1 MDNNFS
7 FTQKPRQLAESF
19 TSLEEKPENIIE
31 LVLLKDSLVE
41 LIDSTQYQYSIFIL
55 VNNSLLFS
63 KVPEVYLPLMKL
75 AYFKAIRSNSV
86 QENEKAFIQIS
97 NYLLKNN
104 IVDSQKSLVLLKVL
118 SYCSNIIAS
127 DFYLLEKEKHYS
139 KLIKNILSSFLL
151 EEKISISREISMEE
165 RESSQSDFSPF
176 VPNIK
181 LINMEVLNNIE
192 KELVYYQACYAKN
205 LLISNFDLFIK
216 SSSIKFD
223 INNMFVNNIII
234 DEFCMPLYLNFIN
247 YSTPNR
253 NYSNNHLTN
262 PSTTT
267 TSVNTIKVKQNNIEE
282 INQKQGQLFKI
293 IPEEKIEDK
302 YKNNKIRKVKNVKL
316 TLFQGIKFKT
326 IKRENIDKKIIRK
339 YRKFIFN
346 KLKNTE
352 IEKESLLFKFCNGIA
367 IPPFSYEGVSF
378 KSMNTSYLIWLL
390 SHQSITCYYEEFIKS
405 NYTKLFNLLL
415 QRFNIKDHEEIE
427 FLKSYLTNFTR
438 AYTEINLS

>member
-7 FTQKPRQLAESF
+7 FTQKSRQLAESF
-19 TSLEEKPENIIE
+19 TSLEERSENNLE
-31 LVLLKDSLVE
+31 LVFLKDSLVQ
-41 LIDSTQYQYSIFIL
+41 LINSNQYHYSILIL
-55 VNNSLLFS
+55 VNNPLLFS

-75 AYFKAIRSNSV
+75 AYFKTIRSNSQ
-86 QENEKAFIQIS
+86 QENQNVYNQIS
-97 NYLLKNN
+97 KYLIQNN

-118 SYCSNIIAS
+118 SYCSNVIAS
-127 DFYLLEKEKHYS
+127 DFYLEKEMHYS
-139 KLIKNILSSFLL
+139 KLIKNILNSTLL
-151 EEKISISREISMEE
+151 DEKISINRKISMMVEK
-165 RESSQSDFSPF
+165 ESSQSDFSPF

-216 SSSIKFD
+216 CSSIRFD

-247 YSTPNR
+247 HSTPTI

-267 TSVNTIKVKQNNIEE
+267 TSVNTIKVKQNIEE
-282 INQKQGQLFKI
+282 INQKQSQLFKI
-293 IPEEKIEDK
+293 ISKEDKIEDK
-302 YKNNKIRKVKNVKL
+302 FKNNKIKKVKNVKL

-346 KLKNTE
+346 KLKNSE

-390 SHQSITCYYEEFIKS
+390 SHESITCYYDEFIKS
-405 NYTKLFNLLL
+405 NYTKLFNLFL
-415 QRFNIKDHEEIE
+415 QRFNIKDDEEIE
-427 FLKSYLTNFTR
+427 FLKSYLSNFTR
-438 AYTEINLS
+438 AYTDINLS

>member
-7 FTQKPRQLAESF
+7 FTQKTKQLSESF
-19 TSLEEKPENIIE
+19 TSLDEKPENMIE
-31 LVLLKDSLVE
+31 LVFLKDSLVE
-41 LIDSTQYQYSIFIL
+41 LIDSAQYLYSILLL
-55 VNNSLLFS
+55 VNNHLLFS

-75 AYFKAIRSNSV
+75 AYFKTIRSNST
-86 QENEKAFIQIS
+86 QENENLFIQIS
-97 NYLLKNN
+97 NYLLQNN
-104 IVDSQKSLVLLKVL
+104 IVDCQKSLVLLKVL
-118 SYCSNIIAS
+118 AYCSNVISS
-127 DFYLLEKEKHYS
+127 DFYLDKEKNYS
-139 KLIKNILSSFLL
+139 KLIKNILNSFLL
-151 EEKISISREISMEE
+151 DEKISISRKISMEE
-165 RESSQSDFSPF
+165 KDSSQSDFSPF

-216 SSSIKFD
+216 CSSIRFD

-247 YSTPNR
+247 YSIPTR
-253 NYSNNHLTN
+253 IYSNNHLTN

-267 TSVNTIKVKQNNIEE
+267 TSVNTIKVKPNDIDESNLKQN
-282 INQKQGQLFKI
+282 QLFKI
-293 IPEEKIEDK
+293 VNEEKIEDK
-302 YKNNKIRKVKNVKL
+302 FKNNKLKKVKNVKL
-316 TLFQGIKFKT
+316 TIFQGIKFKT

-339 YRKFIFN
+339 YRKYIFN
-346 KLKNTE
+346 KLKHSE

-390 SHQSITCYYEEFIKS
+390 SHETITCYYEEFIKV
-405 NYTKLFNLLL
+405 NYTKLLNLFL
-415 QRFNIKDHEEIE
+415 QRFNIKDNEEIE